1 MVNTRQKKFV
11 DEYIK
16 SGNASKSARLAGYSA
31 ENSDVQGAKLLADE
45 RIKKEIKR
53 RLDEIHEESTATLKE
68 TLSVATAIMRGELR
82 EETAISVGVG
92 KSARIEKVELPPK
105 ISTRLDAA
113 KFLHKVLSTAAEV
126 DKELTITIIP
136 AERRKFRDDSDFGT
150 SESENCAVK

>member
-1 MVNTRQKKFV
+1 MLNTRQKKFI

-31 ENSDVQGAKLLADE
+31 DNSDVQGAKLLADE

-53 RLDEIHEESTATLKE
+53 RLDAIHEESTATLKE

-126 DKELTITIIP
+126 DDKELIITIVP
-136 AERRKFRDDSDFGT
+136 AERKISAQ
-150 SESENCAVK
+150 N

>member
-1 MVNTRQKKFV
+1 MLNTRQKKFI

-31 ENSDVQGAKLLADE
+31 DNSDVQGAKLLADE

-53 RLDEIHEESTATLKE
+53 RLDAIHEENTATLKE

-126 DKELTITIIP
+126 DDKELIITIVP
-136 AERRKFRDDSDFGT
+136 AERKISAQ
-150 SESENCAVK
+150 N

>member
-1 MVNTRQKKFV
+1 MLNTRQKKFV

-31 ENSDVQGAKLLADE
+31 DNSDVQGAKLLANE
-45 RIKKEIKR
+45 KIKREVKR
-53 RLDEIHEESTATLKE
+53 RLDEIHEKNTATLKE

-105 ISTRLDAA
+105 IATRLDAA
-113 KFLHKVLSTAAEV
+113 KFLHKVLSTAEEV
-126 DKELTITIIP
+126 DKDLTIKIVS
-136 AERRKFRDDSDFGT
+136 AE
-150 SESENCAVK
+150 